1 MAYNRALNAI
11 LQSRSDVNK
20 NQQKA
25 HSEQVERYELVSPD
39 STNTEKE
46 FFMPNEYEQIHHIV
60 PLRTYDGLFANT
72 NDEQALALAEVLG
85 SGNRIENLFVTPN
98 RVHQA
103 GVHKLMREKGL
114 EINPRGDN
122 PNLHPLIRQMEQ
134 SHNLSYNEKLA
145 LAQIVRKNLVPQ
157 IKEELN
163 EAMSRYG
170 DYEGELQSA
179 GAKLLDLI
187 NNNVDTP
194 EAVSRTTDNVQRMAQ
209 NILEADKVGKIRTRN
224 VDPNNMKRFAYGDQN
239 VQDVIQDIAA
249 RESQAAGAVSGEK
262 ATVINAGKG
271 SRIFVEGN
279 NGNGNGNN
287 NDKPKYKKDQL
298 DNWWKMNVA

>member
-72 NDEQALALAEVLG
+72 NEEQALALAEVLG

-134 SHNLSYNEKLA
+134 SQNLSYNEKLA
-145 LAQIVRKNLVPQ
+145 LAQLVRKNLVPQ

-209 NILEADKVGKIRTRN
+209 NILEADKIDKSDITTIKYDTVGPGMTNRKFAGDNDLARAILASMREDSPGDNKERALVVDSGGGDVSIGQGVLRTN
-224 VDPNNMKRFAYGDQN
+224 
-239 VQDVIQDIAA
+239 
-249 RESQAAGAVSGEK
+249 
-262 ATVINAGKG
+262 GK
-271 SRIFVEGN
+271 
-279 NGNGNGNN
+279 NGNGNGNGH
-287 NDKPKYKKDQL
+287 
-298 DNWWKMNVA
+298 

>member
-72 NDEQALALAEVLG
+72 NEEQALALAEVLG

-145 LAQIVRKNLVPQ
+145 LAQLVRKNLVPQ

-209 NILEADKVGKIRTRN
+209 NILEADKIDKSDITTIKYDTVGPGMTNRKFAGDNDLARAILASMREDSPGDNKERALVVDSGGGDVSIGQGVLRTN
-224 VDPNNMKRFAYGDQN
+224 
-239 VQDVIQDIAA
+239 
-249 RESQAAGAVSGEK
+249 
-262 ATVINAGKG
+262 GK
-271 SRIFVEGN
+271 
-279 NGNGNGNN
+279 NGNGNGNGH
-287 NDKPKYKKDQL
+287 
-298 DNWWKMNVA
+298 

>member
-1 MAYNRALNAI
+1 MAYNRVLNAI

-20 NQQKA
+20 HHQKA
-25 HSEQVERYELVSPD
+25 HSEQVDRYELVSPN

-72 NDEQALALAEVLG
+72 NEEQALALAELLG
-85 SGNRIENLFVTPN
+85 SGNRIENMFVTPN

-122 PNLHPLIRQMEQ
+122 PNLHPLIKQMEQ
-134 SHNLSYNEKLA
+134 SQNIPYEDKVA
-145 LAQIVRKNLVPQ
+145 LAKQVKKNLIPL

-179 GAKLLDLI
+179 GAQLLDLI
-187 NNNVDTP
+187 RASADTP
-194 EAVSRTTDNVQRMAQ
+194 EATEAVTDTVQRMAQ
-209 NILEADKVGKIRTRN
+209 DILQSDKVDKIRTRD
-224 VDPNNMKRFAYGDQN
+224 VDPNNMKRFAASPA
-239 VQDVIQDIAA
+239 VQDVLQEISAQRDA
-249 RESQAAGAVSGEK
+249 QAAGAVVGEK
-262 ATVINAGKG
+262 PLVVNAG
-271 SRIFVEGN
+271 EGAKVYLHT
-279 NGNGNGNN
+279 NGNGKGNGHTKLQKAFN
-287 NDKPKYKKDQL
+287 Q
-298 DNWWKMNVA
+298 DNGYA